1 MASTANKVKIS
12 NSRLR
17 FGERT
22 AIYAMSVI
30 DMSPKPRATALYD
43 ILFLVLATAGV
54 LMLCF
59 AFRDWLVHSLTLWTM
74 AH

>member
-1 MASTANKVKIS
+1 
-12 NSRLR
+12 
-17 FGERT
+17 
-22 AIYAMSVI
+22 MSVI